1 MREQLPQSANELAAS
16 SRRSSS
22 LTTHKL
28 LKKVC
33 IPGIKDYSVPCRI
46 APSFPRRFSD
56 KMLFTVTFLS
66 ASARFDVLM
75 HKSTAHPLI
84 LVQAPEM
91 CRRPHTYQKN
101 YPPWNE
107 SISHLRKRKIIDS
120 RVLFFGGGDMLVS
133 FGRVSFFK
141 HPKVNL
147 FFVVHLS
154 SHSPPFLYPALQFP
168 KKKGTSRKYRYL
180 AHPQDKNVGKR
191 VGTS

>member
-120 RVLFFGGGDMLVS
+120 RVLFFGGGYVS
-133 FGRVSFFK
+133 ELWEGKFLQTSKGQSVFCCAPVF
-141 HPKVNL
+141 
-147 FFVVHLS
+147 
-154 SHSPPFLYPALQFP
+154 PFTSIPLPCPAIS